1 MTRHSVDIVS
11 SRVEAGELPGV
22 GTKSA
27 QMLSSFR
34 KFDCRT
40 NPPLAR
46 RIFQCSLLSAF
57 LLLLAGFLSGNAF
70 AGQEARIPRAS
81 QAASGPQLAISDF
94 DGDFHPDL
102 ASVEAGTTIS
112 GNTDYWI
119 QLQLS
124 AAGPQSIRLVAPSG
138 GLQIEARDVN
148 GDHAVDLVLTTTSLR
163 QPVAIFLNDGHGSF
177 SRVASSD
184 FPEAFSKSP
193 TNWASACDQS
203 TDAVGIP
210 PQSRTSVCLSANAHS
225 SVPLPADSIPPS
237 RTGILFDFFVVSHA
251 GRAPPALPLRT

>member
-1 MTRHSVDIVS
+1 
-11 SRVEAGELPGV
+11 
-22 GTKSA
+22 
-27 QMLSSFR
+27 MLSSFR
-34 KFDCRT
+34 KFDSYT
-40 NPPLAR
+40 NPILTR
-46 RIFQCSLLSAF
+46 RIFQSQFLSAF
-57 LLLLAGFLSGNAF
+57 LFLAFLVGSTAS
-70 AGQEARIPRAS
+70 GQEARNLDAS
-81 QAASGPQLAISDF
+81 PVGSTPQLAISDF

-102 ASVEAGTTIS
+102 ASVQAGSTTS

-177 SRVASSD
+177 SQVASSD
-184 FPEAFSKSP
+184 FPEAFSKP
-193 TNWASACDQS
+193 LTNWASTCYQS

-210 PQSRTSVCLSANAHS
+210 PQSLTSICPAAKEISNIPML
-225 SVPLPADSIPPS
+225 ADSIPPS
-237 RTGILFDFFVVSHA
+237 RAGFLFDSFVISHA
-251 GRAPPALPLRT
+251 GRAPPALPLRF

>member
-1 MTRHSVDIVS
+1 
-11 SRVEAGELPGV
+11 
-22 GTKSA
+22 
-27 QMLSSFR
+27 MLSSFR
-34 KFDCRT
+34 KFDRHS
-40 NPPLAR
+40 NPTLIR
-46 RIFQCSLLSAF
+46 RLLECHFLSAVLF
-57 LLLLAGFLSGNAF
+57 LTVGLLAGSAA
-70 AGQEARIPRAS
+70 AGQEAQNPNLTPVTSA
-81 QAASGPQLAISDF
+81 PQLAISDF

-102 ASVEAGTTIS
+102 ARVQAGTTTS

-124 AAGPQSIRLVAPSG
+124 AAGPQSIRVVAPAG

-184 FPEAFSKSP
+184 FPDAFSNST

-210 PQSRTSVCLSANAHS
+210 PRSRTNICLSAKAHS
-225 SVPLPADSIPPS
+225 NVPLLAESISPS
-237 RTGILFDFFVVSHA
+237 RTEFLFGSFVISHA
-251 GRAPPALPLRT
+251 GRAPPASPLRT